1 MGSKRKLLPFIDDV
15 LSDIEFDTCLDAFS
29 GSGVVSYYLKCIGKE
44 VMSND
49 LMSFPS
55 IYTLATIE
63 NKNVHFDSKLIKKVM
78 KRNSLSSNFI
88 SDTFQ
93 GLYFT
98 DKENQ
103 FLDSVRTNLDLVENK
118 YQKAIGLSALVRAC
132 LKKRP
137 RGIFTYVG
145 HRYDDGR
152 KDLRKDLEEHF
163 IENLELFNKSVFD
176 NGKSNKS
183 FNQDIFTLDVN
194 PDLVYIDPPY
204 YSKSS
209 DNDYTRRY
217 HFVEGLVKNWDGLE
231 IQHETKTKKFKKYN
245 TPFDKKS
252 EVHKAFATLIE
263 KFRNSVIVISYSSN
277 SIPEKD
283 DMISILR
290 EFKENV
296 EVHQMDYTYSF
307 GNQGHKINDNMNKVQ
322 EFLFVA
328 K

>member
-137 RGIFTYVG
+137 RGIFT
-145 HRYDDGR
+145 
-152 KDLRKDLEEHF
+152 
-163 IENLELFNKSVFD
+163 
-176 NGKSNKS
+176 
-183 FNQDIFTLDVN
+183 
-194 PDLVYIDPPY
+194 
-204 YSKSS
+204 
-209 DNDYTRRY
+209 
-217 HFVEGLVKNWDGLE
+217 
-231 IQHETKTKKFKKYN
+231 
-245 TPFDKKS
+245 
-252 EVHKAFATLIE
+252 
-263 KFRNSVIVISYSSN
+263 
-277 SIPEKD
+277 
-283 DMISILR
+283 
-290 EFKENV
+290 
-296 EVHQMDYTYSF
+296 
-307 GNQGHKINDNMNKVQ
+307 
-322 EFLFVA
+322 
-328 K
+328 